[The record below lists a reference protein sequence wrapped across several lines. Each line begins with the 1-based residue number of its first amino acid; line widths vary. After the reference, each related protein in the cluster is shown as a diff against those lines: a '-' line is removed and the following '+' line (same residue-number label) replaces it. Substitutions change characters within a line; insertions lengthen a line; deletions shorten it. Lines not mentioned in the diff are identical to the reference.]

1 MTYRSSLDQALAFF
15 AARGVAVTAQRELAS
30 EWSYFVP
37 TASLLEYEE
46 QTGRWL
52 HAQQL
57 RRFAESFGFAEQ
69 R

>member
-1 MTYRSSLDQALAFF
+1 MNYRSSLDQALAFF
-15 AARGVAVTAQRELAS
+15 AARGVTITAQRELAS

-37 TASLLEYEE
+37 TASVLEYEE

-57 RRFAESFGFAEQ
+57 RRFAESFGFTEQ
-69 R
+69 H